1 MPRCPKCDELV
12 EPHWR
17 ACPFCE
23 TSLLKG
29 ERDITAGPASPA
41 DAQTLSGC
49 YESSWAV
56 VIGINEYRYRDVPKL
71 SYGVADAEAV
81 ADALTGVGFEPG
93 RIITLTND
101 KASRQ
106 NIQDVLS
113 VEMARKTGPND
124 RLLVFFAGHGQ
135 DYEAAFGPTR
145 GYLIPFDGHPDRLAS
160 RCISMNEVDTWS
172 ELIPAKHVLFVM
184 DCCYSGL
191 AATRDSGLNPARVD
205 YMAEITR
212 RPVRQII
219 TAGRADQKV
228 LEESGQGVFTK
239 AFVRGI
245 KGEADTIGRGFVTG
259 FDLGHYLE
267 TRVYEESRWQQQP
280 LFRYL
285 RGDGEFVFLP
295 SVPSETSAGT
305 SNFASAAAPVLA
317 QPSSAIADDA
327 FRRDIQWDIDECE
340 RSLLK
345 KGQGIKTYLQ
355 EVFERRFPN
364 WRTAAD
370 LGWPEGQWLLGRCHQ
385 DGLGVEKDAREA
397 VRWYLK
403 AAKQG
408 FAAAQHTLAVCYAE
422 GNGIKFDRSEAVRWH
437 REAAE
442 QGYAQAQLRLGGR
455 YESGN
460 GVAEDQMLA
469 VYWYLEAAEQGHV
482 EAQFRLAAS
491 YDRGQGVAQNKA
503 EAVRWYRKAA
513 AEGHSNAK
521 RRLEELESRWC
532 FLSTATDRAL
542 GQPDE
547 CDELTMFRQLRDTYM
562 QQSPERRAE
571 VEEYY
576 EIAPLIVAS
585 IEACDE
591 ADTIWRQ
598 LADEYIL
605 PVVRL
610 AESGDFPRA
619 HQLYRQMVMT
629 LRQRWMT
636 EDESFDKPD
645 SLNGNRG
652 V

>member
-1 MPRCPKCDELV
+1 
-12 EPHWR
+12 
-17 ACPFCE
+17 
-23 TSLLKG
+23 
-29 ERDITAGPASPA
+29 
-41 DAQTLSGC
+41 
-49 YESSWAV
+49 
-56 VIGINEYRYRDVPKL
+56 
-71 SYGVADAEAV
+71 
-81 ADALTGVGFEPG
+81 
-93 RIITLTND
+93 
-101 KASRQ
+101 
-106 NIQDVLS
+106 
-113 VEMARKTGPND
+113 
-124 RLLVFFAGHGQ
+124 
-135 DYEAAFGPTR
+135 
-145 GYLIPFDGHPDRLAS
+145 
-160 RCISMNEVDTWS
+160 
-172 ELIPAKHVLFVM
+172 
-184 DCCYSGL
+184 
-191 AATRDSGLNPARVD
+191 
-205 YMAEITR
+205 
-212 RPVRQII
+212 
-219 TAGRADQKV
+219 
-228 LEESGQGVFTK
+228 
-239 AFVRGI
+239 
-245 KGEADTIGRGFVTG
+245 
-259 FDLGHYLE
+259 
-267 TRVYEESRWQQQP
+267 
-280 LFRYL
+280 
-285 RGDGEFVFLP
+285 
-295 SVPSETSAGT
+295 
-305 SNFASAAAPVLA
+305 
-317 QPSSAIADDA
+317 
-327 FRRDIQWDIDECE
+327 
-340 RSLLK
+340 
-345 KGQGIKTYLQ
+345 
-355 EVFERRFPN
+355 
-364 WRTAAD
+364 
-370 LGWPEGQWLLGRCHQ
+370 
-385 DGLGVEKDAREA
+385 
-397 VRWYLK
+397 
-403 AAKQG
+403 
-408 FAAAQHTLAVCYAE
+408 
-422 GNGIKFDRSEAVRWH
+422 
-437 REAAE
+437 
-442 QGYAQAQLRLGGR
+442 
-455 YESGN
+455 
-460 GVAEDQMLA
+460 MLA